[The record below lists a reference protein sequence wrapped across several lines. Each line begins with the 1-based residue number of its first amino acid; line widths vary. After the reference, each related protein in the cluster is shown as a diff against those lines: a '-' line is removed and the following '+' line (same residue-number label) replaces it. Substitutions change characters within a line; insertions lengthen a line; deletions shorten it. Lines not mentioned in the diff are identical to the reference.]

1 MVLVLFFLESCCFL
15 PIILFPH
22 LPSSKWHFTFFK
34 KKKKKKRKKILI
46 VSVLSKNCVMKHLKV
61 KDGMNECSWGSQ
73 DHKGQHWGEGL
84 REPVACPLCERRG
97 SLGLKR

>member
-1 MVLVLFFLESCCFL
+1 M
-15 PIILFPH
+15 
-22 LPSSKWHFTFFK
+22 
-34 KKKKKKRKKILI
+34 
-46 VSVLSKNCVMKHLKV
+46 VSVLSKNCVMKRLKV

-97 SLGLKR
+97 SLGLKS

>member
-1 MVLVLFFLESCCFL
+1 M
-15 PIILFPH
+15 
-22 LPSSKWHFTFFK
+22 
-34 KKKKKKRKKILI
+34 

-97 SLGLKR
+97 SLGLKSWCLGSRMPGEWQTSLGPGFCLPVLVECLNPYPAMEAGLLCVAV